1 MAIPTGGLN
10 QVSAQTKPAAPV
22 QAGGK
27 FDASAVQAEN
37 LEEIT
42 KNSPTGLKEKVADD
56 LGDQREAMNAALL
69 RMRASLDARKNRM
82 FDPVLMQTAAGF
94 LKPTKTGSFG
104 ESLGYA
110 AEGAGAAS
118 EREMLHDR
126 ENQKLEMELL
136 AKEQELR
143 QQLGGD
149 QLISALLGGPKTGA
163 PAPAGGAVTTPTG
176 QLRVPGT
183 ASPVDV
189 ATATNPQQVLSAAAQ
204 GRIKI
209 TDEILLLANRVA
221 PKMLTTLQEIRKS
234 QEGEEK
240 NLIERQKVENTT
252 RKVIPRG
259 GRTEREMNLNEYAQ
273 YQQALRQYLSD
284 GDENKLLNFY
294 DSMGWLESE
303 QARGRKITPKP
314 ADGTAPAEGAAPSA
328 IPRAKSQSEMEAEK
342 SAAETTAKGRAE
354 AAEKMAS
361 RLGLQAEAAF
371 ENSNIANDMIGYAKN
386 NPLVFDLMN
395 RPGLAGAVSR
405 AVQEGVNVGNFNIN
419 LPAATIKQYE
429 LSGNDLTALQ
439 MFMQKSAQLQ
449 SRGRQLNRTPGEGS
463 TSDYETKLLGGIYA
477 LPSDSQRAIIL
488 KSDALILQ
496 GKFDEERFKL
506 WNQKSKESGYT
517 YNDFLVDEDFK
528 KLKSDYRKTLDRV
541 REENLDLLSPK
552 KKEKPTTA
560 PAASAP
566 AAPTRPAPAAPAKP
580 SESTDGGGNP
590 KPSAPVTPLPSTDPS
605 VPPGYVRDKKTGV
618 IRKAREGEA

>member
-1 MAIPTGGLN
+1 MALPNGPLG
-10 QVSAQTKPAAPV
+10 QASAAQAKPPV

-27 FDASAVQAEN
+27 FDADAVQAEN
-37 LEEIT
+37 LESQA
-42 KNSPTGLKEKVADD
+42 KPTGLKEKIVDD
-56 LGDQREAMNAALL
+56 LGDQREAMNSALL
-69 RMRASLDARKNRM
+69 RMRESLDARKNRM

-110 AEGAGAAS
+110 AENAGTAS
-118 EREMLHDR
+118 ERQLLHDA
-126 ENQKLEMELL
+126 ENQKLELELL
-136 AKEQELR
+136 GKEQELR

-149 QLISALLGGPKTGA
+149 ALISALMGGPKTSA
-163 PAPAGGAVTTPTG
+163 PPPAAGAVTTPTG
-176 QLRVPGT
+176 QLRVPGA

-189 ATATNPQQVLSAAAQ
+189 ATAANPQQVLAAAQQ

-209 TDEILLLANRVA
+209 TDEVLLLANRVA
-221 PKMLTTLQEIRKS
+221 PKMLPALQEIRKS

-240 NLIERQKVENTT
+240 NRIEQAKLENTT

-259 GRTEREMNLNEYAQ
+259 GRTEREMNMNEYAQ
-273 YQQALRQYLSD
+273 YQSALRQYLSD

-294 DSMGWLESE
+294 DSMGWLEAE

-314 ADGTAPAEGAAPSA
+314 ADGSAPAEGAAP
-328 IPRAKSQSEMEAEK
+328 IGRAKTQAEMKAEEETATK
-342 SAAETTAKGRAE
+342 TAAGRAE
-354 AAEKMAS
+354 AAEKLAS

-371 ENSNIANDMIGYAKN
+371 ENTNIANDMIGYAKN
-386 NPLVFDLMN
+386 NSLVFEIMN
-395 RPGLAGAVSR
+395 RPGLKGAVLR
-405 AVQEGVNVGNFNIN
+405 AVQEGANVGNFNIN
-419 LPAATIKQYE
+419 LPAAIIAQYE
-429 LSGNDLTALQ
+429 LSSNDLTALQ

-506 WNQKSKESGYT
+506 WNQKSKQSGYT
-517 YNDFLVDEDFK
+517 YNDFLVDDDFK
-528 KLKSDYRKTLDRV
+528 ALKADYRKTLDRV

-552 KKEKPTTA
+552 KKEKA
-560 PAASAP
+560 
-566 AAPTRPAPAAPAKP
+566 PAPAAP
-580 SESTDGGGNP
+580 P
-590 KPSAPVTPLPSTDPS
+590 KPAPAPAPAPSPVPAPAPANPPASTPLPSTDSS
-605 VPPGYVRDKKTGV
+605 VPPGYIRDPKTGV
-618 IRKAREGEA
+618 IRKKREGE